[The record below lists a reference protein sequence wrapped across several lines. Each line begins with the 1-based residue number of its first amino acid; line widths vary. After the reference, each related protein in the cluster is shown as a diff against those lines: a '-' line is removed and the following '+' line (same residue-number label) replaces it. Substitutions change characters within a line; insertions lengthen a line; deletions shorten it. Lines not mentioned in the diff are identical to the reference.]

1 MALFGP
7 QRSGLPRTE
16 HPWLTTL
23 RLGLTVAGLILF
35 GYGVHAD
42 VEWLRWVG
50 IALFAV
56 VVALRFWP
64 HRSASGRDGSPNG

>member
-1 MALFGP
+1 MYFAGP
-7 QRSGLPRTE
+7 QRHGKPGSE
-16 HPWLTTL
+16 HPWLTTV

-50 IALFAV
+50 IAFFAI

-64 HRSASGRDGSPNG
+64 SRSIGNGEPPLE